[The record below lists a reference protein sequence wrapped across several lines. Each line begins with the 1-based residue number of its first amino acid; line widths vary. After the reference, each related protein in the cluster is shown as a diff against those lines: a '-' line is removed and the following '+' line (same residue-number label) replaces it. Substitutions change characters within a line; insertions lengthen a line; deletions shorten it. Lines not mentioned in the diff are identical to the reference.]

1 MRIWS
6 GAALCS
12 CISNSSTPQ
21 YLTLTTHLLSC
32 VCRKKMQLS
41 RKVALLEILACYC
54 CTVACHLLWQAA
66 MHAVA
71 VAASN
76 SSFVSNTHSAEPSA
90 YLLTP
95 YVCRKK
101 MLLSGKLKLH
111 WLRLWVL
118 IDVVVTGA
126 GFLLLLLL
134 SVWYLMQLCFSK
146 GSSLRNWNC
155 QNMHMVTRINICVKQ
170 SVE

>member
-1 MRIWS
+1 
-6 GAALCS
+6 
-12 CISNSSTPQ
+12 
-21 YLTLTTHLLSC
+21 
-32 VCRKKMQLS
+32 
-41 RKVALLEILACYC
+41 
-54 CTVACHLLWQAA
+54 
-66 MHAVA
+66 
-71 VAASN
+71 
-76 SSFVSNTHSAEPSA
+76 
-90 YLLTP
+90 
-95 YVCRKK
+95 
-101 MLLSGKLKLH
+101 LH
-111 WLRLWVL
+111 WLRLCVL